1 MAAAVLSASGRR
13 LLDTVARPAGST
25 ELPVSIDHLRSLARA
40 GRLADIDAA
49 LAPHVA
55 SHSVA
60 AVSALSSLGLPDR
73 ASVLLGTLRSPTA
86 AHLNGLL
93 APLLRRRRLVGLVP
107 SLLEAHPSVPRD
119 AATEAIHAKALCIA
133 SGAESAIHLLQRESP
148 PPSIQLFTSIIDSYY
163 KQRQPHRAEQ
173 LWRQMVDEHGIIP
186 DVPAHNVRIT
196 YKATSGTVEE
206 VKELIRA
213 MREDA
218 GLRPD
223 VVSYNGLMRAMARH
237 GRVDEMLDVYRS
249 LEEGSTAAAE
259 ADKLA
264 PDCATYTCVV
274 AALCKAGRWS
284 EADDVFYEAMKR
296 SKVADLGTVRTL
308 VRGLRDAGKG
318 RAARRV
324 VVGLRKKFPARFD
337 GPWKELEELAGL
349 TGNEQDD
356 DVEGDDDEQATPP
369 PMSA

>member
-13 LLDTVARPAGST
+13 LLCTVARPAGSS
-25 ELPVSIDHLRSLARA
+25 ELPVPIDHLRSLVRA

-49 LAPHVA
+49 LAPHVT

-60 AVSALSSLGLPDR
+60 AISALSSLGLPDR

-107 SLLEAHPSVPRD
+107 SLPEAHPRD
-119 AATEAIHAKALCIA
+119 AATEAIHAKALCVA
-133 SGAESAIHLLQRESP
+133 SGAESAIHLLQRTSP